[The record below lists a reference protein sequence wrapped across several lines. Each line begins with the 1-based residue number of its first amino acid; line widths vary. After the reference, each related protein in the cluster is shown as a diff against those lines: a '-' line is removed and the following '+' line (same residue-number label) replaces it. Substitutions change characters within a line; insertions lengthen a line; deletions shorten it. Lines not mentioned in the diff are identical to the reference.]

1 MREMIT
7 LESLCRALADEQIAA
22 EELRGRALDTEARLT
37 LLNCFIRE
45 GDAVSQFGEAD
56 QARKGTSLWG
66 VPVSF
71 KDNICVR
78 GLPLTAGT
86 RGMSG
91 FIADQDAAIVS
102 QLKALGAVVAGK
114 NNMHELSFGVT
125 SINPHWGAVGNPV
138 APGYCAGG
146 SSGGSAA
153 AVASGIVPLSVGT
166 DTGGSIRIPAAF
178 CGITGFRPT
187 TGRWSTAG
195 IIPVSHTKDC
205 VGLLTRTAGDAEFV
219 YGLLSGKQQSFPLS
233 RTGPCRIGLPVSMW
247 SDLDGEVERAC
258 VNALSLLRKTG
269 FEFVEIDDADIV
281 ELNQTLTF
289 TVPLYE
295 FFADFAQSLLSL
307 GWKHGIHHIFA
318 QVDDANVKGIINH
331 HLGEGAIKPAHYLSS
346 LQNGELLKRKMDEL
360 FARHHIKLL
369 GYPTV
374 PCRVPHLD
382 HADRPEFFSQAIR
395 NTDLAS
401 NAMLPSITIPVG
413 PEGRLPVGLSFD
425 APRARDAFLL
435 SNVSLIEKV
444 LKG

>member
-1 MREMIT
+1 MREIIT
-7 LESLCRALADEQIAA
+7 LESLCRVLADGEIAVA
-22 EELRGRALDTEARLT
+22 ELRARALDTEARLT
-37 LLNCFIRE
+37 PLNCFIRE
-45 GDAVSQFGEAD
+45 GNADSQFAEAD
-56 QARKGTSLWG
+56 PARKGTPLWG

-91 FIADQDAAIVS
+91 FVADQDAAIVS
-102 QLKALGAVVAGK
+102 QLRALGAVVAGK

-125 SINPHWGAVGNPV
+125 SINPHWGTVGNPL

-153 AVASGIVPLSVGT
+153 AVACGIVPLSVGT

-187 TGRWSTAG
+187 TGSWSTAG
-195 IIPVSHTKDC
+195 VITVSHTKDA
-205 VGLLTRTAGDAEFV
+205 VGLLTRTAGDAQFV
-219 YGLLSGKQQSFPLS
+219 YGLLSGRQLSLPLS
-233 RTGPCRIGLPVSMW
+233 RTAPCRVGLPMSMW
-247 SDLDGEVERAC
+247 SDLDDEVERAC

-269 FEFVEIDDADIV
+269 FEFIEIDDAAII

-289 TVPLYE
+289 IVPLYE

-307 GWKHGIHHIFA
+307 GWKHGIPHIFA

-331 HLGEGAIKPAHYLSS
+331 HLGEGAIKPAHYLNA
-346 LQNGELLKRKMDEL
+346 LQNGGQLKRKMDDL
-360 FARHHIKLL
+360 FARHHIELL

-374 PCRVPHLD
+374 PYRVPHLD
-382 HADRPEFFSQAIR
+382 HAVRPEFFSQAIR

-425 APRARDAFLL
+425 APRGRDAFLL
-435 SNVSLIEKV
+435 SSVSVIEKI